1 MGYRRVNQT
10 SSLEFV
16 LHNYHTKETIP
27 IKIPEEK
34 KEMNRYWDK
43 YGFYN
48 WVNVS
53 IGLKTCDSK
62 KVHFYDYKSVF
73 FRGEHFLISPK
84 GGIAGLSRKINE
96 LEFYPVSLPPPR

>member
-10 SSLEFV
+10 SSLEVV
-16 LHNYHTKETIP
+16 LHNYHTKETTP
-27 IKIPEEK
+27 IKIPEVK
-34 KEMNRYWDK
+34 NDSWNK

-48 WVNVS
+48 WVNGPS
-53 IGLKTCDSK
+53 DFISCDSE
-62 KVHFYDYKSVF
+62 KVLFYDYKSVF

-84 GGIAGLSRKINE
+84 GGIAGLTHKFDE